1 MKYELMAVVFSR
13 LALQQILICAALLLS
28 ASCVISIDNVN
39 HYADDEVAVH
49 SSAVV
54 VRHTVLSDGHP
65 MALWGKSS
73 ANPEGIILFIHGR
86 TWSALPDLDLQVEGE
101 DLSLMDGMLEKG
113 YATYALDLRGYGQT
127 PRDESQ
133 WLSPDKAA
141 KDVINVLNW
150 ISQRHSGEPVH
161 LFGWSYGAVISLLSA
176 QKNAAN
182 MASLTLFGFWLD
194 LDAEHARPS
203 ESSVLERR
211 VNTADAAASDFI
223 TPGSISQRAI
233 DGYVEAAL
241 KADPVRVDWR
251 NEDQFLAI
259 DPTRIELPV
268 LLLQGEFDP
277 LTPTHLQSKLF
288 SRLKTADKRWVV
300 VAGGDHAAFLETP
313 RGDFIRLLNEFLD
326 QYKP

>member
-1 MKYELMAVVFSR
+1 MTAVQR
-13 LALQQILICAALLLS
+13 ILACAAMLLARL
-28 ASCVISIDNVN
+28 VISIDNVN

-49 SSAVV
+49 GGG

-65 MALWGKSS
+65 MALWEKSS
-73 ANPEGIILFIHGR
+73 ANSEGVILFIHGR
-86 TWSALPDLDLQVEGE
+86 TWSALPDFDLQVEGE

-141 KDVINVLNW
+141 NDVINVLNW
-150 ISQRHSGEPVH
+150 ISQRHAGEPVH
-161 LFGWSYGAVISLLSA
+161 LFGWSYGAVISLLLLRKLHQHGQS
-176 QKNAAN
+176 NAVWF
-182 MASLTLFGFWLD
+182 LF

-277 LTPTHLQSKLF
+277 LTPTHLQSKLN
-288 SRLKTADKRWVV
+288 SRLKTD
-300 VAGGDHAAFLETP
+300 
-313 RGDFIRLLNEFLD
+313 
-326 QYKP
+326 

>member
-1 MKYELMAVVFSR
+1 MELGFK
-13 LALQQILICAALLLS
+13 IAAMQRIFACVAMLLS

-39 HYADDEVAVH
+39 HYVDDKVAVTG
-49 SSAVV
+49 SSAV

-65 MALWGKSS
+65 MALWEKS
-73 ANPEGIILFIHGR
+73 NGNTEGIILFIHGR
-86 TWSALPDLDLQVEGE
+86 TWSALPDFDLQVEGE

-141 KDVINVLNW
+141 NDVINVLNW

-161 LFGWSYGAVISLLSA
+161 VFGWSYGAVISLLSA
-176 QKNAAN
+176 QKNAAD

-211 VNTADAAASDFI
+211 VNTAEAAASDFI

-241 KADPVRVDWR
+241 EADPVRVDWR

-259 DPTRIELPV
+259 DPALIELPV

-288 SRLKTADKRWVV
+288 SRLKTADKRWIV
-300 VAGGDHAAFLETP
+300 VAGGDHAAFLEAP
-313 RGDFIRLLNEFLD
+313 RSDFIRLLDDFLD
-326 QYKP
+326 QYQP